1 MNVQRCLEILREV
14 KDVAFATVDEKGLPQ
29 IRIIDVMLVENE
41 KLYFCTARGKDFYSQ
56 IIKNSQVAITGM
68 NQNFQMIRL
77 DGKAEKLEEHRKWID
92 RIFEENPSMNTVYPN
107 ESRYVLEAFCI
118 ENGSVEFFDLGKEPI
133 VREGFMLGSAKTK
146 KKKKTGFLLQ
156 MHVFNVE
163 SAKIFVRK
171 SVLQSMWLVFIEK
184 KAFFLNL
191 LWEHLEISLVPIV
204 IAVLFGGIVGILI
217 SEFQKTAKRTL
228 GIINFLYTIPS
239 ISMLGFLIPF
249 SGVGNATA
257 VIALT
262 VYALLPMVRNTHT
275 GIANVDLAILEA
287 AKGMG
292 STRMQI
298 LFKIKLPL
306 AMPVVL
312 SGIRNMVTMTIALA
326 GIASFI
332 GAGGLGVAIYRGI
345 TTNNAAMTMVGSL
358 LIALLALIMDFLLVF
373 FEKRISRRSIK
384 AKKTNRIIA
393 IVVCLLCLCMAI
405 GTLFP
410 VNRQD
415 TIHIATKPMTEQY
428 VLGEM
433 LDILIEQDTDLNV
446 ELTQGVGGGTSNIK
460 PAMESGEFDIY
471 PEYTGTAWN
480 MVLKKDSLYSEQNMI
495 SLSGKMDMML
505 FVTLMVSHS
514 KRPWT
519 WILD

>member
-133 VREGFMLGSAKTK
+133 VREGLCSEVQRQ
-146 KKKKTGFLLQ
+146 KKTGFLLQ

-191 LWEHLEISLVPIV
+191 LWEHLEISLVAIV

-217 SEFQKTAKRTL
+217 SEFQKDSKTD
-228 GIINFLYTIPS
+228 F
-239 ISMLGFLIPF
+239 
-249 SGVGNATA
+249 GNNKFF
-257 VIALT
+257 IYNPIYF
-262 VYALLPMVRNTHT
+262 YAWLFNSFFGCWKCDCCYCTDGLRSF
-275 GIANVDLAILEA
+275 AN
-287 AKGMG
+287 G
-292 STRMQI
+292 
-298 LFKIKLPL
+298 
-306 AMPVVL
+306 
-312 SGIRNMVTMTIALA
+312 
-326 GIASFI
+326 
-332 GAGGLGVAIYRGI
+332 
-345 TTNNAAMTMVGSL
+345 
-358 LIALLALIMDFLLVF
+358 
-373 FEKRISRRSIK
+373 
-384 AKKTNRIIA
+384 KKYPHR
-393 IVVCLLCLCMAI
+393 
-405 GTLFP
+405 
-410 VNRQD
+410 
-415 TIHIATKPMTEQY
+415 
-428 VLGEM
+428 
-433 LDILIEQDTDLNV
+433 
-446 ELTQGVGGGTSNIK
+446 NIK
-460 PAMESGEFDIY
+460 C
-471 PEYTGTAWN
+471 
-480 MVLKKDSLYSEQNMI
+480 
-495 SLSGKMDMML
+495 
-505 FVTLMVSHS
+505 
-514 KRPWT
+514 
-519 WILD
+519 